1 MGKNND
7 IVDVLV
13 IGAGPSGAAFTWSLS
28 EAGIDV
34 LCLEQGDWPDK
45 TAYPQLFDDHEVR
58 RQSEWHPD
66 PNVRGLP
73 QDYPINVDDSDIY
86 PLMHNAVGGSSI
98 HWGAHFP
105 RFHPSDFR
113 MKTLDGVGVDW
124 PVSYGEIE
132 PYFDLNDRMLG
143 IAGLAGDTA
152 YPPKSP
158 RQMPP
163 LPLGV
168 LGETMVK
175 GFDRLGWH
183 WWPSDSAIN
192 TAEYDGRDACNFA
205 GPCELGC
212 TRGAKATAD
221 VTYWPKA
228 LANGARLM
236 TGARVREI
244 TLDRDGLAS
253 GVVYHDAEGAV
264 REQRARNVVMA
275 CNAVGTARLLLNS
288 RSARFPDGLANGSG
302 LLGKNLMMHPVAMVT
317 GVFDH
322 EVDGYKGPLAC
333 ALFSHEFY
341 ETDTSRGFVRGYG
354 FQVVRTFGPVSAALG
369 GVAGHERVPWGK
381 SHREAFSEL
390 FNHCITVAIVGDD
403 LPEPSNRV
411 ELDPELTDDDGI
423 PAPRIVYKTRDNSRK
438 MLDHGIAR
446 AEELMEA
453 AGARR
458 TMTNPQIRAGGWHLL
473 GTARMGDDPEQ
484 LGRELPRAL
493 PRRPEPVRR
502 GRQRLRDG
510 RRGEP
515 DVYDPGAGAP
525 RGRRLQAECGE
536 VNTRRRAAMT
546 AAKRVLT
553 DAQRELLTRVLD
565 RIVPAGG
572 GLPGAGELGVG
583 EFVESSR
590 PLPDKTVLA
599 GNRRDCSSTA

>member
-45 TAYPQLFDDHEVR
+45 AAYPQLFDDHEVR

-105 RFHPSDFR
+105 RLHPSDFR

-132 PYFDLNDRMLG
+132 PFFDLNDRMLG

-168 LGETMVK
+168 LGETMAK

-192 TAEYDGRDACNFA
+192 TTEYDGREACNFA

-228 LANGARLM
+228 LANGARLT

-244 TLDRDGLAS
+244 TLGRDGLAS

-369 GVAGHERVPWGK
+369 GVAGHSRVPWGK
-381 SHREAFSEL
+381 SHRAAFSEL
-390 FNHCITVAIVGDD
+390 FNHCITVAILVDD
-403 LPEPSNRV
+403 LPETSNRV
-411 ELDPELTDDDGI
+411 ELDPELTDGDGI
-423 PAPRIVYKTRDNSRK
+423 PAPRIVYKTSDNSRK

-446 AEELMEA
+446 ATELMEA
-453 AGARR
+453 AGGRG
-458 TMTNPQIRAGGWHLL
+458 TMTNPQIRAGGWHLM
-473 GTARMGDDPEQ
+473 GTARMGNVPDSSVVNAH
-484 LGRELPRAL
+484 GRSHDVPNLYVVDGSVFATGGAVNPTSTIQAL
-493 PRRPEPVRR
+493 ALYMADAFKRS
-502 GRQRLRDG
+502 
-510 RRGEP
+510 
-515 DVYDPGAGAP
+515 AG
-525 RGRRLQAECGE
+525 
-536 VNTRRRAAMT
+536 
-546 AAKRVLT
+546 K
-553 DAQRELLTRVLD
+553 
-565 RIVPAGG
+565 
-572 GLPGAGELGVG
+572 
-583 EFVESSR
+583 
-590 PLPDKTVLA
+590 
-599 GNRRDCSSTA
+599 

>member
-45 TAYPQLFDDHEVR
+45 AAYPQLFDDHEVR

-73 QDYPINVDDSDIY
+73 QDYPINVDDADIY

-143 IAGLAGDTA
+143 IAGLDGDTA

-244 TLDRDGLAS
+244 TVDGDGLAS

-302 LLGKNLMMHPVAMVT
+302 LLGKHLMMHPVAMVT
-317 GVFDH
+317 GVFDQ

-333 ALFSHEFY
+333 ALFSHQFY

-369 GVAGHERVPWGK
+369 GVAGHSRVPWGK

-438 MLDHGIAR
+438 ILDHGIAR

-473 GTARMGDDPEQ
+473 GTARMGDDPNRSVVNAH
-484 LGRELPRAL
+484 GRSHDVPNLYVVDGSVFVTGGAVNPTSTIQAL
-493 PRRPEPVRR
+493 ALHVADAFKRS
-502 GRQRLRDG
+502 
-510 RRGEP
+510 
-515 DVYDPGAGAP
+515 AG
-525 RGRRLQAECGE
+525 
-536 VNTRRRAAMT
+536 
-546 AAKRVLT
+546 K
-553 DAQRELLTRVLD
+553 
-565 RIVPAGG
+565 
-572 GLPGAGELGVG
+572 
-583 EFVESSR
+583 
-590 PLPDKTVLA
+590 
-599 GNRRDCSSTA
+599 